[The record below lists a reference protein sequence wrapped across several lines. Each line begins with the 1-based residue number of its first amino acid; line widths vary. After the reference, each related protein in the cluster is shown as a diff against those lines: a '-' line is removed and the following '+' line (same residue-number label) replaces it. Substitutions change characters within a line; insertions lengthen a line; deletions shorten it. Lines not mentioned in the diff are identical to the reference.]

1 MTTGVLETRSGT
13 LGDTERL
20 PWLDLSRE
28 APMGSRPR
36 KGPPL
41 AARRLIPFAIAV
53 ATLFVAGV
61 GYISYRLG
69 QDDGAATVA
78 TREPASTT
86 VVLPRSAPPAPVEQA
101 APAAPLPPVQKVTEA
116 PRRPVARRPRQ
127 RVLTFD
133 VPPSRYIDP
142 PATKP
147 AADPATPPLLS
158 AAPVIA
164 TVTPPPAIRPRPR
177 PAGPIAPAGQRLSV
191 GSYRSP
197 AAADLAWAK
206 MIQRYPYLAQLK
218 RQVTPYYYNRAN
230 RTYWRLDLAAP
241 TRSQSRKL
249 CGYIKQAGY
258 GCTVA

>member
-1 MTTGVLETRSGT
+1 VATGVLETRGGT
-13 LGDTERL
+13 ISDTERL

-41 AARRLIPFAIAV
+41 AARRLIPLAIAV
-53 ATLFVAGV
+53 AALFVAGV

-69 QDDGAATVA
+69 QDDGAATVTA
-78 TREPASTT
+78 REPASAT
-86 VVLPRSAPPAPVEQA
+86 VALPRRAPAPVEQA
-101 APAAPLPPVQKVTEA
+101 APVASLPPARTVTEA
-116 PRRPVARRPRQ
+116 PRRPVAKRPRQ

-142 PATKP
+142 PQSKP

-164 TVTPPPAIRPRPR
+164 TAAPPPVIRPRPR
-177 PAGPIAPAGQRLSV
+177 APGPIAPRGQLLNV

-241 TRSQSRKL
+241 TRSQSKKL
-249 CGYIKQAGY
+249 CGYIKQVGY